1 MNKTAANWKRVLVVL
16 AIAGL
21 LVTVSRF
28 PLLFAFQRL
37 RLSQLA
43 CGTEQRLAP
52 DRQIGDLSSC
62 QKLWVHR
69 VNSMERLETVQDYF
83 GGFETDLVFDRA
95 ANTCRIVHPPAPAGP
110 LTADAYFRW
119 LQKAAGKKLWL
130 DVKAVDTN
138 DVDAIVHY
146 FRQSDSLYVI
156 RDRVII
162 ESSVPAL
169 VNKLAIQGFIVSYL
183 VPYDQLSGQAPD
195 RIEPLLP
202 VVRFVSQEDRQIPV
216 LKKLYPGKRIITWA
230 LDFGNYFSFSH
241 LQSLVADPSIAVVLI
256 NVKSRHYK

>member
-21 LVTVSRF
+21 LVTVFRY

-52 DRQIGDLSSC
+52 DTPIGDLSSC

-110 LTADAYFRW
+110 LTADVYFRW
-119 LQKAAGKKLWL
+119 LQGAPGKKLWL
-130 DVKAVDTN
+130 DVKAVDRA
-138 DVDAIVHY
+138 DVEAIVLY
-146 FRQSDSLYVI
+146 FQQSDSLYAI

-169 VNKLAIQGFIVSYL
+169 VNRLAAKGFIVSYL
-183 VPYDQLSGQAPD
+183 VPYEYLDGKIPD
-195 RIEPLLP
+195 TVAGLWPE
-202 VVRFVSQEDRQIPV
+202 VRFVSQEDRHIPV
-216 LKKLYPGKRIITWA
+216 LKKLYPGKPIITWA
-230 LDFGNYFSFSH
+230 LDFDNYFSFSH
-241 LQSLVADPSIAVVLI
+241 LQSLLADPSIAVVLI